1 MTYGATDVLTI
12 PKKKKK
18 NTIAEREECIRC
30 QSTEQC
36 WTKSTGLGGV
46 GGKCQ
51 RSVHREADISAE
63 FYDKLGVF

>member
-1 MTYGATDVLTI
+1 MLTI
-12 PKKKKK
+12 KKKI
-18 NTIAEREECIRC
+18 TEREECISC

-51 RSVHREADISAE
+51 RSVLREADISAE
-63 FYDKLGVF
+63 FWVTSWKFSRYK